1 MGQDRINVAVVGATG
16 AVGEEFLK
24 LLVERNFPYKTLKLL
39 ASARSVGKRLRVGNE
54 ELEVEELRPES
65 FAGVDLAFFSAGAG
79 VSREFAPRAVA
90 AGAVVVD
97 NSSAFR
103 MDEGV
108 PLVVPEVNPED
119 LRWHKSIIA
128 NPNCSTIILALP
140 LYALHREVGV
150 RRVVVST
157 YQAVSGAGA
166 RAMQELQDQL
176 RRALRGEPVTPGILP
191 VASAP
196 RHYPIAFNVIPQVD
210 VFAEDGFTKEEWK
223 MVRETCKIFHA
234 PELKVAATTVR
245 VPVLRSHAESVQVEL
260 ERPVTV
266 DEARDIM
273 GRMPGVV
280 VWDRPEEQVYPMP
293 YQTSGTDPVYVGRV
307 RRDPT
312 VAAGLLFWVV
322 GDQIRK
328 GAALNGIQIAELLL
342 QQGLL
347 TPAS

>member
-1 MGQDRINVAVVGATG
+1 MAVVGATG

-24 LLVERNFPYKTLKLL
+24 LLVERNFPFKRLKLL
-39 ASARSVGKRLRVGNE
+39 ASPRSAGRKVKVGDE
-54 ELEVEELRPES
+54 ELVVEELRPDS
-65 FAGVDLAFFSAGAG
+65 FDGIQLAFFSAGAS
-79 VSREFAPRAVA
+79 VSREFAPLAVA

-103 MDEGV
+103 MQDDV
-108 PLVVPEVNPED
+108 PLVVPEINPED
-119 LRWHKSIIA
+119 LKWHKGIIA

-140 LYALHREVGV
+140 LYALHRALGV

-166 RAMQELQDQL
+166 RAMQELRDQL
-176 RRALRGEPVTPGILP
+176 EHALRGEPITAEILP

-210 VFAEDGFTKEEWK
+210 LFAEDGFTREEWK
-223 MVRETCKIFHA
+223 MVRETRKIFHA
-234 PELKVAATTVR
+234 PDLKIAATCVR

-266 DEARDIM
+266 VEAREIM
-273 GRMPGVV
+273 ARMPGVE
-280 VWDRPEEQVYPMP
+280 VWDRPEEQIYPMP

-312 VAAGLLFWVV
+312 VEAGLLFWVV

-347 TPAS
+347 SHAR